1 MVFVSLNEGNGI
13 IGAQVIVVDA
23 MFPVCIFRDIDE
35 RVAVKAVIGII
46 IRRIAVHGRD
56 SPPIKLV
63 ESAMIG

>member
-35 RVAVKAVIGII
+35 RVAVKAVI
-46 IRRIAVHGRD
+46 RRIAVHGRD